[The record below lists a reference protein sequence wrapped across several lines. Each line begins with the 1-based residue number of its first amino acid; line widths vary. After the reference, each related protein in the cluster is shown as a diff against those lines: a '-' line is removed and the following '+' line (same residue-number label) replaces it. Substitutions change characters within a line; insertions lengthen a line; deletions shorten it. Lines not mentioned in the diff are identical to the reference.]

1 MYTTER
7 NRVET
12 SRRLIEWAKA
22 HKTAYSCCAPGIR
35 MTDDYNGGATFMAF
49 LAAVFG
55 EGIHARLLR
64 SPVATFDAAL
74 AAETGLTPA
83 ALFARLQQWLEALP

>member
-1 MYTTER
+1 
-7 NRVET
+7 
-12 SRRLIEWAKA
+12 
-22 HKTAYSCCAPGIR
+22 

-64 SPVATFDAAL
+64 SP
-74 AAETGLTPA
+74 A
-83 ALFARLQQWLEALP
+83 ALFARLQQWLESLA